1 VIVMISFFLS
11 TLCLLQAPVTDE
23 LQGTV
28 KSEPY
33 DVEIGLPKGWTTTR
47 AAGSTFFR
55 AKAPEG
61 GLPQGET
68 WLEYR
73 ESSQPVTLAFIVET
87 FSKRAP
93 SSPDYPGF
101 KALGERDVQA
111 AGFPAKQLIFSATGK
126 GKDVVIVRA
135 IIQRQLL
142 EYFVLD
148 VVAAASER
156 ERAVALSDRM
166 LASFRTGLPAP
177 RERDEKVRRTWA
189 AVKASPARPGLAGT
203 TWHELF
209 VGDKKFGRQKVV
221 LREATVDGAP
231 GWEFEIESLQEDGD
245 GGSRSDVSKG
255 SFTVDGSVQRVELH
269 RIVKTPKDPEVNVK
283 ESVSLVRG
291 TVRTVRHFLD
301 QKVEKE
307 FAAPDATYLADVA
320 ETIRRYVA
328 LLPAGSNAIR
338 ILEPFKDIAVVE
350 EWEHAAAAKMKVD
363 GTERDVIQGVVT
375 GGRRDTAEYLFD
387 PDGSLRRRKGAA
399 GLLVLKRCTE
409 EQALK

>member
-1 VIVMISFFLS
+1 MITLLLPV
-11 TLCLLQAPVTDE
+11 LCLLQADE
-23 LQGTV
+23 LQGTL

-33 DVEIGLPKGWTTTR
+33 DVEIGFPKGWTPLR
-47 AAGSTFFR
+47 GAGSTFFR

-93 SSPDYPGF
+93 SSPDYPAF
-101 KALGERDVQA
+101 KLLGERDVQA
-111 AGFPAKQLIFSATGK
+111 GGWPAKQLIFSISPGGK
-126 GKDVVIVRA
+126 EVVFVHT

-148 VVAAASER
+148 VVAAAADR

-177 RERDEKVRRTWA
+177 KDRDEKVRRTWT
-189 AVKASPARPGLAGT
+189 AVKASGPRPGLAGT

-209 VGDKKFGRQKVV
+209 VGERKFGRQKFV

-245 GGSRSDVSKG
+245 GGTRSDISKG
-255 SFTVDGSVQRVELH
+255 AFTADGAVQRVDLH
-269 RIVKTPKDPEVNVK
+269 RIVKTAKDPEVNVK

-291 TVRTVRHFLD
+291 KVRAVRHFLD

-320 ETIRRYVA
+320 ETIRRYVV

-338 ILEPFKDIAVVE
+338 LLEPFKDIPVVE
-350 EWEHAAAAKMKVD
+350 EWEHAATAKMKVD
-363 GTERDVIQGVVT
+363 GTEREVIQGVVT
-375 GGRRDTAEYLFD
+375 GGRRETAEYLYD

-399 GLLVLKRCTE
+399 GLLVLRRCTE
-409 EQALK
+409 EQALKR